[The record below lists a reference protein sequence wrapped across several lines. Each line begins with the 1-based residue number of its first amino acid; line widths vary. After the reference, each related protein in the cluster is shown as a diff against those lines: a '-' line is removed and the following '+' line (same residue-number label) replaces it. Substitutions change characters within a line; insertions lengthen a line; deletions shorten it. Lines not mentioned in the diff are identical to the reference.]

1 MDPNLDL
8 RSSTDETSLVA
19 GRQTAHEY
27 VRGVLRRAI
36 LNGELA
42 GGSRL
47 VQSELAATLD
57 VSTTPVREALRDL
70 ASEGLVE
77 LDPHRGAVVTE
88 LDDEELR
95 DIYEIRLLL
104 EPMAMRQAIPKI
116 SDSLLETLHHLHES
130 MVEDPHGVDWVDR
143 NRVFHLAVY
152 ETVVSQ
158 RLASI
163 IRNLQ
168 DASVMHVGARIAND
182 PNVRESANHEHAEIL
197 DALERRDVEA
207 AVEALT
213 RHLDSSRRAFTSNG
227 ND

>member
-1 MDPNLDL
+1 M
-8 RSSTDETSLVA
+8 TTSLHIGTEDSGPVMA
-19 GRQTAHEY
+19 RQTAHEY
-27 VRGVLRRAI
+27 VRRVVRRSI

-42 GGSRL
+42 SGTRL

-77 LDPHRGAVVTE
+77 LDPHRGAVVAE

-104 EPMAMRQAIPKI
+104 EPMAMRQAIPQI
-116 SDSLLETLHHLHES
+116 SDSLLESLRHLHES
-130 MVEDPHGVDWVDR
+130 MVEDPQGVDWVDR

-152 ETVVSQ
+152 ETVVSP

-168 DASVMHVGARIAND
+168 DASVMHIGQSIAQNPSLREKANEEHARIL
-182 PNVRESANHEHAEIL
+182 E
-197 DALERRDVEA
+197 ALEQRDPDA
-207 AVEALT
+207 AVEALEHHL
-213 RHLDSSRRAFTSNG
+213 RHSLNTFED
-227 ND
+227 D